1 MWLSGFVFILVLDF
15 SNSSHNKNI
24 LESRPSSLPV
34 SPCPCLCR
42 KPTLSIMNSCFTI
55 FISLSFFFF
64 SFNYIFST
72 EAAPEYLDHD
82 CPNVTLF
89 TSNSTYKSNLN
100 ILLSALSSAANN
112 STNGFA
118 NATAG
123 QNPPDR
129 AYGLFLCRGDL
140 DTTACS
146 DCVAAGKHDI
156 LQKCPNQRV
165 SVIWYAE
172 CMLRYSNQFIF
183 SVMEQ
188 EPSLTLYNTGNVTDS
203 TQFMQLLRGTLNDIV
218 TRASTGGSEKK
229 VAAAQANN
237 TSLQK
242 LYALTQCTPD
252 LTASDCDTCLQYAIG
267 NLVQGKQGGRTL
279 TPSCNVRYELYPFYN
294 ASALPAPVPP
304 PPAPTPVTSP
314 KGKSNKTTVIIIAVA
329 VPVGVGV
336 VLLFLACCLRQRK
349 VTKPYKVV
357 QEDQSS
363 VNDITNAESLQYDFA
378 TIQTAT
384 DNFSHQNKL
393 GEGGFGEV
401 FQGRLPNGQQI
412 AVKRLSQGSGQGAVE
427 FKNEVL
433 LVAKLQHRNLVRML
447 GFCLEGEE
455 KLLVYEFV
463 PNKSLDYFL
472 FDPEKSKQL
481 DWSRR
486 YKIVCGIARGVLY
499 LHEDSRLRIIH
510 RDLKASNILLDSEM
524 IPKISDFGMARIV
537 VVDQTQA
544 NTNKIVGTFGYMS
557 PEYAM
562 HGQFSAKSDVY
573 SFGVLLLELISGKKN
588 SFFYQS
594 DGNEDLASYVWKNW
608 RDNTPLE
615 VLDPAVGDS
624 YSRDEVLRCLHI
636 GLLCVQEDPMDRPT
650 MANIVLMLNSYSVSL
665 ALPQQPAFFLRS
677 RTETSMK
684 ELESDQ
690 SASRSTPVSINEMSV
705 TEVYPR

>member
-1 MWLSGFVFILVLDF
+1 ME
-15 SNSSHNKNI
+15 SS
-24 LESRPSSLPV
+24 PSP
-34 SPCPCLCR
+34 
-42 KPTLSIMNSCFTI
+42 I
-55 FISLSFFFF
+55 
-64 SFNYIFST
+64 
-72 EAAPEYLDHD
+72 
-82 CPNVTLF
+82 
-89 TSNSTYKSNLN
+89 
-100 ILLSALSSAANN
+100 
-112 STNGFA
+112 
-118 NATAG
+118 
-123 QNPPDR
+123 
-129 AYGLFLCRGDL
+129 
-140 DTTACS
+140 
-146 DCVAAGKHDI
+146 
-156 LQKCPNQRV
+156 
-165 SVIWYAE
+165 
-172 CMLRYSNQFIF
+172 
-183 SVMEQ
+183 
-188 EPSLTLYNTGNVTDS
+188 LYNTGNVTDA
-203 TQFMQLLRGTLNDIV
+203 TRFMDLLGKTLNDAA
-218 TRASTGGSEKK
+218 TRASAGGSEKK
-229 VAAAQANN
+229 VAVAEASF

-242 LYALTQCTPD
+242 LYALAQCTPD
-252 LTASDCDTCLQYAIG
+252 LTASDCGTCLQFGIA
-267 NLVQGKQGGRTL
+267 NLPQGKQGGRLL
-279 TPSCNVRYELYPFYN
+279 TPSCNVRYEFYPFYN
-294 ASALPAPVPP
+294 STVLQAPVSP
-304 PPAPTPVTSP
+304 PPAPSSPPPTPVTGP
-314 KGKSNKTTVIIIAVA
+314 KGKSNKTTVIIIAIA

-349 VTKPYKVV
+349 VTKPYEVV

-378 TIQTAT
+378 TIKTAT

-481 DWSRR
+481 NWSRR
-486 YKIVCGIARGVLY
+486 YKIVCGIARGMLY

-588 SFFYQS
+588 SSFYQS
-594 DGNEDLASYVWKNW
+594 DGSEDLASYVWKNW
-608 RDNTPLE
+608 RDGTPLE

-665 ALPQQPAFFLRS
+665 ALPQQPALFFRS

>member
-1 MWLSGFVFILVLDF
+1 
-15 SNSSHNKNI
+15 
-24 LESRPSSLPV
+24 
-34 SPCPCLCR
+34 
-42 KPTLSIMNSCFTI
+42 MNSWFTI
-55 FISLSFFFF
+55 SLSLSFFFF
-64 SFNYIFST
+64 FIKIFRT
-72 EAAPEYLDHD
+72 EAAPTYLFHA
-82 CPNVTLF
+82 CPNTTLF
-89 TSNSTYKSNLN
+89 NPNSTYQSNLN
-100 ILLSALSSAANN
+100 TLLSSLSSDATN
-112 STNGFA
+112 STSGFA
-118 NATAG
+118 NTTAG

-129 AYGLFLCRGDL
+129 AYGLFLCRGDVS
-140 DTTACS
+140 TATCG
-146 DCVAAGKHDI
+146 DCVATGKVEI
-156 LQKCPNQRV
+156 LQRCPNQRV
-165 SVIWYAE
+165 SAIWYDE
-172 CMLRYSNQFIF
+172 CMLRYSNKSIF
-183 SVMEQ
+183 SVMETA
-188 EPSLTLYNTGNVTDS
+188 PSLILYNTANVTD
-203 TQFMQLLRGTLNDIV
+203 TTRFLDLLGKTLNDAA
-218 TRASTGGSEKK
+218 TRASAGGSEKK
-229 VAAAQANN
+229 VAVAEANF

-242 LYALTQCTPD
+242 LYALAQCTPD
-252 LTASDCDTCLQYAIG
+252 LTASDCGRCLQTGIPQ
-267 NLVQGKQGGRTL
+267 LPQGQQGGRVL
-279 TPSCNVRYELYPFYN
+279 TPSCSVRYEFYPFYN
-294 ASALPAPVPP
+294 TTVLQAPASPPPAAAPP
-304 PPAPTPVTSP
+304 PPSPGTGP
-314 KGKSNKTTVIIIAVA
+314 KGKSNKTTVIIIAIA

-336 VLLFLACCLRQRK
+336 VLLFLVCCLRQRK
-349 VTKPYKVV
+349 VTKPYEVV
-357 QEDQSS
+357 REDQSS

-378 TIQTAT
+378 TIKTAT

-481 DWSRR
+481 NWSRR
-486 YKIVCGIARGVLY
+486 YKIVCGIARGMLY

-588 SFFYQS
+588 SSFYQS
-594 DGNEDLASYVWKNW
+594 DGSEDLASYVWKNW
-608 RDNTPLE
+608 RDGTPLV

-665 ALPQQPAFFLRS
+665 ALPQQPALFFRS

-690 SASRSTPVSINEMSV
+690 STSRSAPVSINEMSV

>member
-1 MWLSGFVFILVLDF
+1 
-15 SNSSHNKNI
+15 
-24 LESRPSSLPV
+24 
-34 SPCPCLCR
+34 
-42 KPTLSIMNSCFTI
+42 MNSCFTI
-55 FISLSFFFF
+55 SLSLSLSLCLLFLFINF
-64 SFNYIFST
+64 SST
-72 EAAPEYLDHD
+72 DSAPTYLYHSCTND
-82 CPNVTLF
+82 TLF
-89 TSNSTYKSNLN
+89 SPNSTYQSNLN
-100 ILLSALSSAANN
+100 ALLSSLSTAAAATNN
-112 STNGFA
+112 TDGFA
-118 NATAG
+118 NSTAG
-123 QNPPDR
+123 QNSPNR
-129 AYGLFLCRGDL
+129 AYGLFLCRADVSAS
-140 DTTACS
+140 TCS
-146 DCVAAGKHDI
+146 DCVATGTQDI
-156 LQKCPNQRV
+156 LQRCPNQRV
-165 SVIWYAE
+165 SVIWYDQ
-172 CMLRYSNQFIF
+172 CMLRYSNASIYG
-183 SVMEQ
+183 VMEQ
-188 EPSLTLYNTGNVTDS
+188 VPALTMYNTGNITDP
-203 TQFMQLLRGTLNDIV
+203 TRFMQLLGQAMDYIATA
-218 TRASTGGSEKK
+218 ASADESGKK
-229 VAAAQANN
+229 VAVNETN
-237 TSLQK
+237 FTSLQQ
-242 LYALTQCTPD
+242 LYTLAQCTPD
-252 LTASDCDTCLQYAIG
+252 LSASDCNTCLRAAIG
-267 NLVQGKQGGRTL
+267 GLPQGKQGGRTF
-279 TPSCNVRYELYPFYN
+279 TPSCSVRFELYPFYN
-294 ASALPAPVPP
+294 ASAVVAPAPPPSQIPSPPAPVIR
-304 PPAPTPVTSP
+304 P

-349 VTKPYKVV
+349 VTKPYEVA
-357 QEDQSS
+357 QADQSS

-384 DNFSHQNKL
+384 NNFSHQNKL

-481 DWSRR
+481 NWSRR
-486 YKIVCGIARGVLY
+486 YKIVCGIARGMLY

-510 RDLKASNILLDSEM
+510 RDLKASNVLLDSEM
-524 IPKISDFGMARIV
+524 TPKISDFGMARIV

-562 HGQFSAKSDVY
+562 HGQFSVKSDVY

-588 SFFYQS
+588 SSFYQS
-594 DGNEDLASYVWKNW
+594 DGSEDLASYAWKNW
-608 RDNTPLE
+608 RDGTPLE
-615 VLDPAVGDS
+615 VLDPAIGDS

-665 ALPQQPAFFLRS
+665 ALPQQPALFFRS